1 MAPLTIGLL
10 QQEGASGPSWLSFPR
25 PPDASIREALKAS
38 GWRYHGGHRA
48 WHHAARPPPV
58 PEGVTVAVGGDTQL
72 STLRPRNGP
81 EILEILQRAKAAL
94 ARSTATAH
102 S

>member
-1 MAPLTIGLL
+1 MAPVTTALL
-10 QQEGASGPSWLSFPR
+10 QQEGTSGPSWLTFPR
-25 PPDASIREALKAS
+25 PPAESIRTALKTS

-48 WHHAARPPPV
+48 WQHTARPPPV
-58 PEGVTVAVGGDTQL
+58 PEGVTVAVGGDTHL

-81 EILEILQRAKAAL
+81 EILEVLQRAKAAL

-102 S
+102 A